1 MGAILLTVPT
11 LLRQLESR
19 QFCFFLGKQTQDHFP
34 LSLICFFR
42 KLFAK
47 VLDIETSHSPIHG
60 GSRKTFLSAPKY
72 ISPTS

>member
-1 MGAILLTVPT
+1 
-11 LLRQLESR
+11 
-19 QFCFFLGKQTQDHFP
+19 
-34 LSLICFFR
+34 
-42 KLFAK
+42 